1 MTNKEKL
8 YQANIQRSLVEVYNH
23 MCNDLL
29 SFLPSDGDFIDE
41 DDFTR
46 EQVAAVLSVQAIEQ
60 EWMVDASIRKENS
73 LLYWSD
79 STES

>member
-8 YQANIQRSLVEVYNH
+8 YQANIQRSLVEVYDH

-41 DDFTR
+41 NDFTR
-46 EQVAAVLSVQAIEQ
+46 DQVAAVLSVQAIEQ

>member
-29 SFLPSDGDFIDE
+29 SVLPSDGDFIDE

>member
-8 YQANIQRSLVEVYNH
+8 YQANLQRSLVEVYNH

-29 SFLPSDGDFIDE
+29 SFLPSDGDYIDE

-46 EQVAAVLSVQAIEQ
+46 EERAAVLSVQAIEQ

>member
-29 SFLPSDGDFIDE
+29 SFLPADGEYIEE

-46 EQVAAVLSVQAIEQ
+46 EQIAAVLSVQAIEQ

>member
-8 YQANIQRSLVEVYNH
+8 YQANIQRSLVEVYDH

-41 DDFTR
+41 NDFTR
-46 EQVAAVLSVQAIEQ
+46 KQVAAVLSVQAIEQ